1 MTRRL
6 ALTAAIVI
14 VIGISFITTGYAYT
28 SMTENSSNNASSEY
42 VVLEL
47 NGYTFS
53 TDDLA
58 LDVIST
64 DAGTTYRLVGGYK
77 ELIDIDGKRYYGAV
91 IGEDR
96 LLATRTVDD
105 DTPMPITISSPTVDG
120 GWFADF
126 SSKLQD
132 WRYVLEVKN
141 AVDDENPQYTY
152 YDGSVGGQ
160 WKYPVGE
167 SLSIIRDTTYY
178 LTLYL
183 AAPGVD
189 SVDSLRAVGGEL
201 KVSSDL
207 VLTPVW
213 AAKNREDKLNYT
225 LKANGGTGTDHVV
238 YIQSDS
244 DLVLTENIYTRA
256 GGYVFVG
263 WLDDDMGKTFTP
275 FHVYKNNSGFRTF
288 KAQWE
293 PTASTDNYRTIT
305 FNGGTGATGSMAD
318 EYVRINNTYSLPM
331 CKFVKS
337 GYAFTGW
344 TVTGTSDYSNYTQ
357 PMTDIPRVTENL
369 TLTANWEE
377 MTFER
382 EVTLTNGAGTSFILY
397 TDIDGRYT
405 LPANI
410 FASPADIDDERFN
423 AWEFVGWSVSKSNSK
438 KVAQSY
444 TVPTGKDGFIA
455 YNGMIRFAYDNDL
468 VNEEEE

>member
-141 AVDDENPQYTY
+141 AVDDENP
-152 YDGSVGGQ
+152 
-160 WKYPVGE
+160 
-167 SLSIIRDTTYY
+167 
-178 LTLYL
+178 
-183 AAPGVD
+183 
-189 SVDSLRAVGGEL
+189 
-201 KVSSDL
+201 
-207 VLTPVW
+207 
-213 AAKNREDKLNYT
+213 
-225 LKANGGTGTDHVV
+225 
-238 YIQSDS
+238 
-244 DLVLTENIYTRA
+244 
-256 GGYVFVG
+256 
-263 WLDDDMGKTFTP
+263 
-275 FHVYKNNSGFRTF
+275 
-288 KAQWE
+288 
-293 PTASTDNYRTIT
+293 
-305 FNGGTGATGSMAD
+305 
-318 EYVRINNTYSLPM
+318 
-331 CKFVKS
+331 
-337 GYAFTGW
+337 
-344 TVTGTSDYSNYTQ
+344 
-357 PMTDIPRVTENL
+357 
-369 TLTANWEE
+369 
-377 MTFER
+377 
-382 EVTLTNGAGTSFILY
+382 
-397 TDIDGRYT
+397 
-405 LPANI
+405 
-410 FASPADIDDERFN
+410 
-423 AWEFVGWSVSKSNSK
+423 
-438 KVAQSY
+438 
-444 TVPTGKDGFIA
+444 
-455 YNGMIRFAYDNDL
+455 
-468 VNEEEE
+468 